1 MKRLTKIMKNKKL
14 LHLILGILILN
25 GIQIH
30 SVFSQNNEG
39 LNISPVTESAE
50 ENKLSSEENYFLS
63 NQYIIDQLKKRLLS
77 NKNLTKN
84 LAEKI
89 EKTKEKIADL
99 SEDINTLDGQ
109 LGLLKRQIALTEKK
123 ILDITKYILESENR
137 IRILMEEIDK
147 KNIELEEQK
156 RLIAE
161 YFELIYYHKN
171 HYYEIET
178 KEINAVKIL
187 MDSKY
192 LSETLKEETYLSIL
206 ENAGEDI
213 FQQIE
218 IIKKG
223 MEVKHIQLEEE
234 RKKLVNL
241 NHELVDQKKK
251 LEMQQLGK
259 EKLLEQTKGQKEI
272 FHQMLMQS
280 LDQEREAE
288 QEISMLFNNI
298 NYFNGKIEK
307 AKETLTPEDY
317 EEIKRI
323 KEEFESGNIDLNLTN
338 QSTFPIWPVIPRS
351 ISAYFDDQG
360 YQKVFGVPHRALDIP
375 TPQGTPI
382 LSPDKGII
390 LKVRDNG
397 FGYSYI
403 VIAHRNNLI
412 TVYGHVSKILVQEGE
427 FIEMGQIIGLS
438 GGGIG
443 TPGAGVRT
451 TGPHLHFEV
460 HKGGIKVDPLDYLK
474 LEALPIEYLPVEKI
488 KKYSET
494 NAEAIV
500 E

>member
-89 EKTKEKIADL
+89 EKTKEKITDL

-241 NHELVDQKKK
+241 KN
-251 LEMQQLGK
+251 
-259 EKLLEQTKGQKEI
+259 
-272 FHQMLMQS
+272 
-280 LDQEREAE
+280 
-288 QEISMLFNNI
+288 
-298 NYFNGKIEK
+298 
-307 AKETLTPEDY
+307 
-317 EEIKRI
+317 
-323 KEEFESGNIDLNLTN
+323 
-338 QSTFPIWPVIPRS
+338 
-351 ISAYFDDQG
+351 
-360 YQKVFGVPHRALDIP
+360 
-375 TPQGTPI
+375 
-382 LSPDKGII
+382 
-390 LKVRDNG
+390 
-397 FGYSYI
+397 
-403 VIAHRNNLI
+403 
-412 TVYGHVSKILVQEGE
+412 
-427 FIEMGQIIGLS
+427 
-438 GGGIG
+438 
-443 TPGAGVRT
+443 
-451 TGPHLHFEV
+451 
-460 HKGGIKVDPLDYLK
+460 
-474 LEALPIEYLPVEKI
+474 
-488 KKYSET
+488 
-494 NAEAIV
+494 
-500 E
+500 